1 MKISQLSDQCELNEE
16 RLAALAA
23 LCGLGR
29 QTDGERELSDEEAC
43 ALGVALFLS
52 DSGLTEGELSAYFSS
67 DDDATRRCILK
78 RLRAALLEDVHAAQK
93 RIDKVDCLLGK
104 LRDCTQKA

>member
-43 ALGVALFLS
+43 ALGVALFL
-52 DSGLTEGELSAYFSS
+52 
-67 DDDATRRCILK
+67 
-78 RLRAALLEDVHAAQK
+78 
-93 RIDKVDCLLGK
+93 
-104 LRDCTQKA
+104 

>member
-67 DDDATRRCILK
+67 DDATRRCILK
-78 RLRAALLEDVHAAQK
+78 RLRAVLLEDVHAAQK

-104 LRDCTQKA
+104 LGDCTQKA

>member
-52 DSGLTEGELSAYFSS
+52 DSGLSEGELFAYFSS
-67 DDDATRRCILK
+67 DDATRRCILK

-104 LRDCTQKA
+104 LSDCTKKA

>member
-1 MKISQLSDQCELNEE
+1 MKISQLSDQCNLNEE

-67 DDDATRRCILK
+67 DDATRRCILK

>member
-23 LCGLGR
+23 LCSLGR

-52 DSGLTEGELSAYFSS
+52 DSGLSEGELSAYFSS
-67 DDDATRRCILK
+67 DDAMRRRSASTRWIACSASSGTAPKK
-78 RLRAALLEDVHAAQK
+78 RKIKEERYGI
-93 RIDKVDCLLGK
+93 RN
-104 LRDCTQKA
+104 TQ

>member
-52 DSGLTEGELSAYFSS
+52 DSGLSEGELSAYFSS
-67 DDDATRRCILK
+67 DDATRRCILK
-78 RLRAALLEDVHAAQK
+78 RLRGALLEDVHAAQK

>member
-16 RLAALAA
+16 CLAALAA

-52 DSGLTEGELSAYFSS
+52 DSGLSEGELSAYFSS
-67 DDDATRRCILK
+67 GDATRRCILK

-104 LRDCTQKA
+104 LRDCIQKA

>member
-67 DDDATRRCILK
+67 DDATRRCILK

-104 LRDCTQKA
+104 LRDCTKKV

>member
-67 DDDATRRCILK
+67 DDATRCCILK

-93 RIDKVDCLLGK
+93 RIDKVDCLLAK
-104 LRDCTQKA
+104 LRDCTKKA

>member
-1 MKISQLSDQCELNEE
+1 MKISQLSEQCNLNEE

-67 DDDATRRCILK
+67 DDATRRCILK

>member
-1 MKISQLSDQCELNEE
+1 MKISQLSEQCNLNEE

-52 DSGLTEGELSAYFSS
+52 DSGLTEGELSAYFLS
-67 DDDATRRCILK
+67 DDATRRCILK

-104 LRDCTQKA
+104 LRNCTKKA

>member
-52 DSGLTEGELSAYFSS
+52 DSGLSEGELSAYFSS
-67 DDDATRRCILK
+67 DDATRRCILK

>member
-67 DDDATRRCILK
+67 DDATRRCILK
-78 RLRAALLEDVHAAQK
+78 RLLAALLEDVHAAQK

-104 LRDCTQKA
+104 LRDCTKKA

>member
-67 DDDATRRCILK
+67 DDATRRCILK

>member
-52 DSGLTEGELSAYFSS
+52 DSGLSEGDPSPFFPS
-67 DDDATRRCILK
+67 DAPTRRCILK